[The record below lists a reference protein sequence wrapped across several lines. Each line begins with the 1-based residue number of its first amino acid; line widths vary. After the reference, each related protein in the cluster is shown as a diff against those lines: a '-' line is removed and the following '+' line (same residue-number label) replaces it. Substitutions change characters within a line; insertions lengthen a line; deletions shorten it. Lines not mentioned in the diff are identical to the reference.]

1 MSSYRPPIDDM
12 MFALT
17 RVAGLDGLPQAA
29 DLTDEDI
36 RMVLESAGQLAA
48 EVLAPLNAVGD
59 KTGSVLENG
68 QVKTPPG
75 FREAYAQYRDGG
87 WNGVPFPAEHGGQGL
102 PLPIAFAVQ
111 EMWQAANMSFS
122 LCPMLTQ
129 AAVDAIELHGTPE
142 QQKTYLE
149 KLVSGAWTGT
159 MNLTEPDAGTDL
171 GAINTR
177 AEKQPDGSYKIR
189 GQKIFITYGE
199 HDLAENIIHTVLARV
214 AGAPE
219 GTKGI
224 SMFIVPKFI
233 PGADGKP
240 GARNDVKCVSLE
252 HKMGIHASPTCV
264 MQYGEAGG
272 AAGYLIGRENEG
284 LKYMFTMMNNARLS
298 VGLQGVAV
306 AERAYQHAL
315 SYARD
320 RVQGSLIKDKG
331 GKRVAI
337 IAHPDVRRMLL
348 SMKAQIEAARGLT
361 YEAAK
366 AMEMGRRGDRAAQ
379 ARVDLLT
386 PVVKAW
392 CTDVAQEVASTA
404 LQVHGGMGFI
414 EETGAAQFFRD
425 ARITPI
431 YEGTNGI
438 QAMDLALR
446 KVVMDSG
453 AAMNVWLAEAEAGL
467 KDFAAAGTDADWRD
481 ELAQG
486 LAGLRQA
493 TDWVVKANDPEA
505 VAAVAAPYLQA
516 FGIVAGGSVMAR
528 SVLAARDSAPNDNG
542 FRDAK
547 IATARFYGTHLLPR
561 GKGAV
566 EAVLRGSPAVS
577 DYRESFF

>member
-17 RVAGLDGLPQAA
+17 HVAGLDGLPQAA

-36 RMVLESAGQLAA
+36 RMVLESAGRLAS

-75 FREAYAQYRDGG
+75 FREAYRQYREGG
-87 WNGVPFPAEHGGQGL
+87 WNGVPFPVEHGGQGL

-142 QQKTYLE
+142 QQKTYLAR
-149 KLVSGAWTGT
+149 LVSGEWTGT

-171 GAINTR
+171 GAIKTR

-199 HDLAENIIHTVLARV
+199 HDFAENIIHTVLARV

-233 PGADGKP
+233 PAADGKP

-272 AAGYLIGRENEG
+272 ATGWLIGRENEG

-320 RVQGSLIKDKG
+320 RVQGSRITDKG

-337 IAHPDVRRMLL
+337 IDHPDVRRMLL

-366 AMEMGRRGDRAAQ
+366 AMELGRRGDKGAQ

-431 YEGTNGI
+431 YEGANGI

-453 AAMNVWLAEAEAGL
+453 AAMNAWLAEAEAGL
-467 KDFAAAGTDADWRD
+467 KEFSGAGGDADWQD

-493 TDWVVKANDPEA
+493 TGWVLKANDPDA
-505 VAAVAAPYLQA
+505 VAAVAVPYLQA
-516 FGIVAGGSVMAR
+516 FGIVAGGAVMAR
-528 SVLAARDSAPNDNG
+528 SVLAARGLLQNDNG

-547 IATARFYGTHLLPR
+547 IATARFYGTHILPR
-561 GKGAV
+561 AKGAV

>member
-1 MSSYRPPIDDM
+1 
-12 MFALT
+12 
-17 RVAGLDGLPQAA
+17 
-29 DLTDEDI
+29 
-36 RMVLESAGQLAA
+36 
-48 EVLAPLNAVGD
+48 
-59 KTGSVLENG
+59 
-68 QVKTPPG
+68 
-75 FREAYAQYRDGG
+75 
-87 WNGVPFPAEHGGQGL
+87 
-102 PLPIAFAVQ
+102 
-111 EMWQAANMSFS
+111 
-122 LCPMLTQ
+122 
-129 AAVDAIELHGTPE
+129 
-142 QQKTYLE
+142 
-149 KLVSGAWTGT
+149 
-159 MNLTEPDAGTDL
+159 
-171 GAINTR
+171 
-177 AEKQPDGSYKIR
+177 
-189 GQKIFITYGE
+189 
-199 HDLAENIIHTVLARV
+199 
-214 AGAPE
+214 
-219 GTKGI
+219 
-224 SMFIVPKFI
+224 
-233 PGADGKP
+233 
-240 GARNDVKCVSLE
+240 
-252 HKMGIHASPTCV
+252 
-264 MQYGEAGG
+264 
-272 AAGYLIGRENEG
+272 
-284 LKYMFTMMNNARLS
+284 
-298 VGLQGVAV
+298 
-306 AERAYQHAL
+306 
-315 SYARD
+315 
-320 RVQGSLIKDKG
+320 
-331 GKRVAI
+331 
-337 IAHPDVRRMLL
+337 
-348 SMKAQIEAARGLT
+348 
-361 YEAAK
+361 
-366 AMEMGRRGDRAAQ
+366 MEMGRRGDRAAQ